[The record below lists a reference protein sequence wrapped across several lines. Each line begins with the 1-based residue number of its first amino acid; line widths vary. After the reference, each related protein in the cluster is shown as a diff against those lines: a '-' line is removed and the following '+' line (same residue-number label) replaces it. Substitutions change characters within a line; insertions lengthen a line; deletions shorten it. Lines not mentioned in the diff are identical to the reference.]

1 MAQRH
6 HVEAETA
13 SVSSPPAFERFNTL
27 SQQRNVTRIC
37 GVLILMIV
45 SFVCLRLDF
54 GSAVVDRFHEGEYL
68 GLASSVGIGP
78 PGFYPILA
86 HGMLDYIPY
95 DIARA
100 IWGPDRTISSVRAIN
115 AFLTGMTMLTFAHCL
130 FAMAGRRYSVQ
141 ALATIL
147 AVLLFVSIN
156 GYRIDHPQLHQG
168 APSVR
173 DLFLF
178 IELSCIIALMSER
191 NYRTNLLFSILL
203 GISAAFG
210 LFWSY
215 NRGLIGVSILSIYLF
230 DLLIIERKVQQV
242 SVICLSGASVI
253 ALIAM
258 FDPNGILGHLNNIY
272 FWLSAPPP
280 DGGGAP
286 RSVEHHLFRGTQ
298 LLIAASACLSGVLLF
313 STLHA
318 KIKKQDHP
326 LAATLAVILVLL
338 NLAFVQIA
346 LSRPDVQH
354 TQFGIPC
361 VVLTLMGV
369 LQCFRPGNAAMAPLP
384 MTGLCVGAVLIFG
397 SLDSTWASVG
407 AIKRNLSY
415 VVSGF
420 PANGSLVSRESV
432 AVAAALRTTHQ
443 LCVVNFD
450 NDGMRYLQTGLPS
463 CSRFTY
469 LSYARSD
476 SENFLIN
483 DLDKTRPEAII
494 WASNLWSFRIDGETA
509 VDRMPNL
516 GRWVLRN
523 YTHRVTIGDT
533 VVLFRNPPRAPTTFP
548 PLL

>member
-1 MAQRH
+1 MTQRH

-13 SVSSPPAFERFNTL
+13 LVNSPPAFEMIHTL
-27 SQQRNVTRIC
+27 LQRRSVTRIC
-37 GVLILMIV
+37 GFLILMIV

-95 DIARA
+95 DIAWA

-115 AFLTGMTMLTFAHCL
+115 AFLTGLTMLTFAHCL
-130 FAMAGRRYSVQ
+130 FAMAGRRYSTQ
-141 ALATIL
+141 ISAAIL
-147 AVLLFVSIN
+147 TVVLFISIN

-178 IELSCIIALMSER
+178 IELSFIIALLGEQNFR
-191 NYRTNLLFSILL
+191 ANLLFSILL
-203 GISAAFG
+203 GISAAVG

-215 NRGLIGVSILSIYLF
+215 NRGLIGIAILSVFLL
-230 DLLIIERKVQQV
+230 DLLIIKRKVQQV
-242 SVICLSGASVI
+242 SVICLSGAAVI

-298 LLIAASACLSGVLLF
+298 LLIAASACLSGTLLF

-318 KIKKQDHP
+318 KIKKQDDP
-326 LAATLAVILVLL
+326 LPVTLAVILLLL

-361 VVLTLMGV
+361 LILTLIGV

-384 MTGLCVGAVLIFG
+384 LIGLCVGAGLIFG

-420 PANGSLVSRESV
+420 PANGTLVSHESV

-443 LCVVNFD
+443 RCLVNFD

-476 SENFLIN
+476 SENSLIN
-483 DLDKTRPEAII
+483 DLDRTRPEAII

-523 YTHRVTIGDT
+523 YPHRVQIGNT
-533 VVLFRNPPRAPTTFP
+533 AVLTRNPPATRMTYPR
-548 PLL
+548 PL